1 MPEVLRVDGY
11 IVKIWFNDHPPQHVH
26 VFKNNG
32 ECVIELNNQGGFPT
46 LLKFQNMSRKEVSF
60 ALKIVNK
67 HQAKL
72 LHKWQTIHGDPE

>member
-26 VFKNNG
+26 VFKDNG
-32 ECVIELNNQGGFPT
+32 ECVIELSNQDSFPV
-46 LLKFQNMSRKEVSF
+46 LLKFQGMSRKEISK

-67 HQAKL
+67 HQKKL
-72 LHKWQTIHGDPE
+72 LQKWQTIHGDQE